1 MTEQTADAPPPVSPP
16 VTSAPAQATPRAD
29 PDSAAPAPTPAA
41 AAVAGERH
49 GFYLGLVSAAFPAI
63 LAGVR
68 LFVLSNGD
76 DATLKALAQHTS
88 MQALLIG
95 SYVPFLPLILILAA
109 YLALSERRAAIRGA
123 VFQPTVLASM
133 PPPVALMLLI
143 VGLLTA
149 PVYLLLL
156 LLAAAAL
163 LAVLLLRRGRPAPAR
178 AGGRPPSPLLGGRV
192 PNRWVDALT
201 LTLGVVLA
209 GMVTLQ
215 GMWLPATALTV
226 DGTTRVAYLLGQED
240 DLETVL
246 YRDGGGPQQLKSD
259 QITARRMC
267 SEREAGLLRR
277 PLAALIFAPDVKTSD
292 VPLCRDLLAPGGSA
306 RAPGAPAPR

>member
-1 MTEQTADAPPPVSPP
+1 MTEQQSSP
-16 VTSAPAQATPRAD
+16 
-29 PDSAAPAPTPAA
+29 AAPLPA
-41 AAVAGERH
+41 VEAGERH

-68 LFVLSNGD
+68 LFVLSDGD

-109 YLALSERRAAIRGA
+109 YLALSERRAAVRGA
-123 VFQPTVLASM
+123 VFQPTVLASL
-133 PPPVALMLLI
+133 PPPVALMFLV

-156 LLAAAAL
+156 LLAAAGL
-163 LAVLLLRRGRPAPAR
+163 LAVMLLWRRGRPAPPR
-178 AGGRPPSPLLGGRV
+178 QGDRPPSPLLGGRV
-192 PNRWVDALT
+192 PNRWVDGLT

-226 DGTTRVAYLLGQED
+226 DGTTKVAYLLGQNE

-267 SEREAGLLRR
+267 SERRAGVLRR
-277 PLAALIFAPDVKTSD
+277 PLAALIFVPDVKTSD
-292 VPLCRDLLAPGGSA
+292 VPLCRDLLQPGGGPVRSAPGG
-306 RAPGAPAPR
+306 PAPR

>member
-1 MTEQTADAPPPVSPP
+1 MRTVTDQPSDAVPMVPSPRTVEVPP
-16 VTSAPAQATPRAD
+16 AATPDAAT
-29 PDSAAPAPTPAA
+29 AAPTAVAPGS
-41 AAVAGERH
+41 AVAAGERH

-109 YLALSERRAAIRGA
+109 YLALSERRAAVRGA
-123 VFQPTVLASM
+123 VFQPTVLASL
-133 PPPVALMLLI
+133 PPPVALMLLV

-149 PVYLLLL
+149 PVYLLLVL
-156 LLAAAAL
+156 GAAAAL
-163 LAVLLLRRGRPAPAR
+163 LSLLMLRRRGRTAPPR
-178 AGGRPPSPLLGGRV
+178 TGGRPPSPLLGGRV
-192 PNRWVDALT
+192 PNRWVDVLT
-201 LTLGVVLA
+201 LVLGVVLA

-226 DGTTRVAYLLGQED
+226 DGTTKVAYIIGQDE

-246 YRDGGGPQQLKSD
+246 YRDGGGPQQLESD
-259 QITARRMC
+259 EITARRMC
-267 SEREAGLLRR
+267 SEREAGVLRR
-277 PLAALIFAPDVKTSD
+277 PLAALIFPPDVETSD
-292 VPLCRDLLAPGGSA
+292 VPLCRDLLRPGG
-306 RAPGAPAPR
+306 

>member
-1 MTEQTADAPPPVSPP
+1 MPVVTEQTA
-16 VTSAPAQATPRAD
+16 TPAATPREAE
-29 PDSAAPAPTPAA
+29 S
-41 AAVAGERH
+41 ERH

-109 YLALSERRAAIRGA
+109 YLALSERRAAVRGV
-123 VFQPTVLASM
+123 VFQPSMLAGM
-133 PPPVALMLLI
+133 PPPVALMLLA
-143 VGLLTA
+143 VGLLTG
-149 PVYLLLL
+149 PLYLLLMI
-156 LLAAAAL
+156 AAAAL
-163 LAVLLLRRGRPAPAR
+163 VLAAVWAYRGRRPAPPPR
-178 AGGRPPSPLLGGRV
+178 PGTRPPSPLLGGRV
-192 PNRWVDALT
+192 PSRWVDALT

-226 DGTTRVAYLLGQED
+226 DGTTRVAYILGQAED
-240 DLETVL
+240 FETVL

-259 QITARRMC
+259 QITARRIC
-267 SEREAGLLRR
+267 SERETGVLRR
-277 PLAALIFAPDVKTSD
+277 PLAALIFAPDIVTAS
-292 VPLCRDLLAPGGSA
+292 VPQCRDLVS
-306 RAPGAPAPR
+306 PGAAERG